1 MSLCQRTIG
10 GLLLLGCL
18 QPATFASRD
27 QPPVDLQ
34 AITRGVRDA
43 IQLDLARRSQFTYI
57 SRERGVD
64 ISRLGKVTVG
74 PLRTFEVYPSSKLGD
89 TWKRLIAI
97 DGKPLDPAEL
107 ARRDREHARDL
118 LQKAERAKTESPRQ
132 RATRLREE
140 AEEIRERDA
149 ILEDSYAVFELGFI
163 CREELDGQPVLVLSL
178 KPRVQAHV
186 ATREGEWMK
195 QFSGKMWVS
204 EPGYH
209 IARLDLRAL
218 DDVSIGWGVVARIHS
233 GSGFTFVRKKIE
245 DAWLPSELTVEGSG
259 RTLLFRKF
267 QVKTVTT
274 YSDHKKAGL

>member
-1 MSLCQRTIG
+1 MSLCQRAIG

-18 QPATFASRD
+18 QPATFASND
-27 QPPVDLQ
+27 QVDLQ
-34 AITRGVRDA
+34 AVARGVRQA
-43 IQLDLARRSQFTYI
+43 IQIDLAQRSHFTYI
-57 SRERGVD
+57 SRERDVD
-64 ISRLGKVTVG
+64 ISKLGKVSLG
-74 PLRTFEVYPSSKLGD
+74 PLRTFEVYPGSKPGE
-89 TWKRLIAI
+89 TWKRLIGV

-107 ARRDREHARDL
+107 ARRDREHERDL
-118 LQKAERAKTESPRQ
+118 LKKAEREKTETPRQ
-132 RATRLREE
+132 RAARLQEE

-149 ILEDSYAVFELGFI
+149 ILEDAYAVFELGFI
-163 CREELDGQPVLVLSL
+163 CRETLDGQPMLVLSL
-178 KPRVQAHV
+178 KPRAQARV

-195 QFSGKMWVS
+195 QFSGQMWVS